1 MLQVRT
7 ASLDDTIR
15 AARRFWRDPSDEN
28 WNTYREHIKVLGAEA
43 KMLDYMSSD
52 LGDLINAVIRLRK
65 CARNETVYQ
74 AFELVG
80 IAVVDGN

>member
-1 MLQVRT
+1 MLQVRKT
-7 ASLDDTIR
+7 SLDNAIR
-15 AARRFWRDPSDEN
+15 AARNYWREANDEN
-28 WNTYREHIKVLGAEA
+28 WDAYRTQTKALGAEA